1 MSASALFFGKDNA
14 MKNPI
19 AKGYFTKT
27 ELILWSVSSSCI
39 IIAFFIFGGSDILSL
54 TASLIGVTSILF
66 SAKGNPAGPLLMIVF
81 SLLYGYISFSFSYY
95 GEMIT
100 YLGMTMPMS
109 IFALAAWLRNPYN
122 GNRSK
127 VRIGQISCR
136 GEIIVI
142 LLIAGAVTVLFFF
155 ILKAFNTANLIPST
169 LSVTTSFIAVFLT
182 YRRISLFALAY
193 AANDLVLIILW
204 GLACTEDSHYFS
216 VLVCFCAFLVNDI
229 YCFISWR
236 KRKSLQIKA
245 AE

>member
-1 MSASALFFGKDNA
+1 

-122 GNRSK
+122 GNRSE
-127 VRIGQISCR
+127 VRIGQISCS
-136 GEIIVI
+136 GEIIVM

-204 GLACTEDSHYFS
+204 GLAGTEDSHYFS